1 MELIDLSKFQIMDLL
16 NLSTEW
22 AKNEVFSTR
31 FFILFAILFL
41 VASIGFWQLGKTD
54 LAKAYIIPT
63 SVAATLLLIVGIGLF
78 YTNKSRIRQFNEEYN
93 TNSISF
99 YESELKRTEST
110 LKEYKVVFK
119 VIPILIIIAAL
130 LILFFNSTTIRAI
143 SITTIAMLII
153 VLLIDGTAYS
163 RIESYNKSL
172 KELNTK

>member
-1 MELIDLSKFQIMDLL
+1 M
-16 NLSTEW
+16 
-22 AKNEVFSTR
+22 AVRKNR
-31 FFILFAILFL
+31 F
-41 VASIGFWQLGKTD
+41 GKSYT
-54 LAKAYIIPT
+54 IPT
-63 SVAATLLLIVGIGLF
+63 SIAATLLLIIGLGLF

-99 YESELKRTEST
+99 YDSELKRTEST

-153 VLLIDGTAYS
+153 VLLIDGTAPFKN
-163 RIESYNKSL
+163 RIL
-172 KELNTK
+172 Q

>member
-1 MELIDLSKFQIMDLL
+1 MDLL

-31 FFILFAILFL
+31 FFILFAILFFI
-41 VASIGFWQLGKTD
+41 ASMGFWQLGKTD
-54 LAKAYIIPT
+54 LAKAYTIPT
-63 SVAATLLLIVGIGLF
+63 SIAATLLLIIGLGLF

-153 VLLIDGTAYS
+153 VLLIDGTAHS
-163 RIESYNKSL
+163 RLEFYNKSL

>member
-1 MELIDLSKFQIMDLL
+1 MDLL

-31 FFILFAILFL
+31 FFILFAILFFI
-41 VASIGFWQLGKTD
+41 ASIGFWLLGKTD

-63 SVAATLLLIVGIGLF
+63 SVAATLLMIVGLGLF

-93 TNSISF
+93 TNYISF

-119 VIPILIIIAAL
+119 VIPILIIVAAL
-130 LILFFNSTTIRAI
+130 LILFLNSTTIRAI

-153 VLLIDGTAYS
+153 VLLIDGTAHS
-163 RIESYNKSL
+163 KIESYNKSL
-172 KELNTK
+172 KELNIK

>member
-1 MELIDLSKFQIMDLL
+1 MDLL

-31 FFILFAILFL
+31 FFILFAILFFI
-41 VASIGFWQLGKTD
+41 ASIGFWLLGKTD

-63 SVAATLLLIVGIGLF
+63 SVAATLLMIVGLGLF

-119 VIPILIIIAAL
+119 VIPILIIVAAL
-130 LILFFNSTTIRAI
+130 LILFLNSTTIRAI

-153 VLLIDGTAYS
+153 VLLIDGTAHS

-172 KELNTK
+172 KELNIK